1 MLAFL
6 SMLVFVGM
14 VLALIIGVI
23 TAHRANQAAADLAA
37 LAAASAL
44 GHGADG
50 CGAAA
55 ATAAANG
62 SHLTSC
68 TVKGREVRI
77 VVGRAGPAWWSVTGA
92 VEAEARAGP
101 G

>member
-6 SMLVFVGM
+6 STLVFVGAA
-14 VLALIIGVI
+14 LALISGVI

-44 GHGADG
+44 AHGADG
-50 CGAAA
+50 CDAAVVV
-55 ATAAANG
+55 AAANG

-68 TVKGREVRI
+68 AVSGREVRL
-77 VVGRAGPAWWSVTGA
+77 VVGREGPAWWWVTGG